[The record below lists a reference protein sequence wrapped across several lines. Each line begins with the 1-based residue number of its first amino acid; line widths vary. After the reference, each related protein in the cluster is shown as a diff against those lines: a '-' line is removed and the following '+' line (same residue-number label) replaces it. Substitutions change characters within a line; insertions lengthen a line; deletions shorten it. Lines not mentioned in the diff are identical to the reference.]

1 MNAYPTAAVG
11 SRPSASGAPRVWS
24 IGLLRG
30 LLLTEAGLALVLA
43 IGLSMLASA
52 LGSSIGGE
60 PGQVAEQNVRFAAGA
75 AIVFAI
81 LAALASRGARRRRGW
96 SWTLAALLQLI
107 LAIGTGIAIM
117 TATWHPAYLIGFA
130 IAGIVMLV
138 LSTTSVRQGL
148 GQA

>member
-11 SRPSASGAPRVWS
+11 SRPSASGAPRVLG

-30 LLLTEAGLALVLA
+30 LLLTEAGLALALA
-43 IGLSMLASA
+43 ILLSMLASA
-52 LGSSIGGE
+52 LGNSIGGE

-117 TATWHPAYLIGFA
+117 TAPWHPTYLIGFA
-130 IAGIVMLV
+130 IAGIVMLM

>member
-11 SRPSASGAPRVWS
+11 SRPSASGAPRVLG

-30 LLLTEAGLALVLA
+30 LLLTEAGLALALA
-43 IGLSMLASA
+43 IFLSMLASA
-52 LGSSIGGE
+52 LGNSIGGE

-117 TATWHPAYLIGFA
+117 TAPWHPTYLIGFA
-130 IAGIVMLV
+130 IAGIVMLM
-138 LSTTSVRQGL
+138 LSMTSVRQGL